1 MHRSGFYLIALALTS
16 ILAASC
22 GSSSPATVTTPTPT
36 PAPTPA
42 PTPSGSTSNVQIQ
55 PGASVL
61 TTTAYSP
68 NPTTVAVG
76 TTVIWT
82 NGDNTAHTTT
92 SNGNVWNSGTLNP
105 GSTFSFMFNTAGTF
119 TYHCTIHPGM
129 VGSVVVQ

>member
-1 MHRSGFYLIALALTS
+1 M
-16 ILAASC
+16 
-22 GSSSPATVTTPTPT
+22 
-36 PAPTPA
+36 
-42 PTPSGSTSNVQIQ
+42 
-55 PGASVL
+55 L

-92 SNGNVWNSGTLNP
+92 SDGNVWNSGSLNP

>member
-42 PTPSGSTSNVQIQ
+42 PTPSGPTSNVQIQ
-55 PGASVL
+55 SGASVL

-92 SNGNVWNSGTLNP
+92 SDGNAWNSGPLNP